1 MDIIQISII
10 LSIISCILT
19 AILLPFT
26 LYALILVKSL
36 EKQTHTVQFMP
47 VDEAVRESFE
57 MTKLLVDSGADV
69 NKGTSDFFPVLNAVN
84 GFFDPNSDSN
94 HDACRIIKYLKD
106 AGADINKKERHGRT
120 PLDEAK
126 GYLVWEDYM
135 DKANEIIKCLESMG
149 AR

>member
-47 VDEAVRESFE
+47 TEEVLGNKNFADPDKVFDE
-57 MTKLLVDSGADV
+57 
-69 NKGTSDFFPVLNAVN
+69 
-84 GFFDPNSDSN
+84 
-94 HDACRIIKYLKD
+94 
-106 AGADINKKERHGRT
+106 INQEQQ
-120 PLDEAK
+120 E
-126 GYLVWEDYM
+126 E
-135 DKANEIIKCLESMG
+135 NEELYRMV
-149 AR
+149 